1 MPGAADAYEHVGACF
16 LNECDTAPRLTATG
30 ARTVVPGL
38 DGTRRP
44 LHDPAGLERL
54 FKSLLAAAN
63 DDSKSL
69 KHHKDVLKRSTALGA
84 LTTLASV
91 FRSTVL
97 NKQSSSRR
105 NDPPDGTATREVP
118 EEARRRQLIEV
129 TIDSLAEVGYVGSTL
144 AQIAQRAGVS
154 PGLVAHYF
162 DDKDGLLEATFRTLA
177 RGIGERMRER
187 LRRARTPRGR
197 VQAVIDTNLAPEE
210 FDQRT
215 GTAWLAFWGQVLH
228 VKGLKRVQT
237 VYQRRMLSNLR
248 HALRRLVPAG
258 EAHSLAAMIAAM
270 IDGVWLRAALSRW
283 QEADSES
290 ARAMLT
296 DFVDSRLQR
305 SPRAAAALPAAT
317 TGEAALAPARV
328 GSPGRSSF
336 RTINPATGEV
346 LAQIAIDGP
355 AEVAAAVAR
364 ASAAQKEWAS
374 LPGVVRGRILRR
386 AADILRAR
394 NLELAVLETRD
405 TGKPIQETSAVDVIS
420 GADCLEYYAGLAATL
435 AGEHLD
441 LGPQAFGYTR
451 REPLGVVCGIGAW
464 NYPLQ
469 IACWKAAPALA
480 CGNAMIFKPAELTP
494 LTAMR
499 LRDVLAEAGL
509 PQGVFQI
516 VQGMAD
522 TGRLLTAHPDI
533 RKVSLTGEV
542 GTGKAVMADSAGSLK
557 QVTLELGGKSPLII
571 FDDAVL
577 ENAVAGALLG
587 NFYSAG
593 EVCSNG
599 TRVFVQRAIKA
610 AFLERLAARV
620 GAMRIGDPMDPMTQ
634 VGTLISEDHMTKVLT
649 YIARGKA
656 EGARLLTGG
665 HRVSSGDL
673 ANGFF
678 VAPTVF
684 DECHDDM
691 TIVREEIFG
700 PVMSVLEFEDEEEVI
715 ARANATQF
723 GLAAGVFTN
732 DLTRAHRVIARLQAG
747 TCWINHYNVTP
758 IELPFGGVKLSGL
771 GRENGRAALEHYTQL
786 KSVYVAMGD
795 VEAPY

>member
-1 MPGAADAYEHVGACF
+1 
-16 LNECDTAPRLTATG
+16 LNR
-30 ARTVVPGL
+30 
-38 DGTRRP
+38 
-44 LHDPAGLERL
+44 
-54 FKSLLAAAN
+54 
-63 DDSKSL
+63 
-69 KHHKDVLKRSTALGA
+69 
-84 LTTLASV
+84 
-91 FRSTVL
+91 
-97 NKQSSSRR
+97 QSSSRR
-105 NDPPDGTATREVP
+105 NDPGRYGADGAGTREVP
-118 EEARRRQLIEV
+118 EEARRQQLIEV
-129 TIDSLAEVGYVGSTL
+129 TIDSLAHVGYVGSTL

-162 DDKDGLLEATFRTLA
+162 GDKDGLFEAAFRTLA

-187 LRRARTPRGR
+187 LRRANTPRGR

-228 VKGLKRVQT
+228 VKGLKRVQA

-248 HALRRLVPAG
+248 HALRRLLPDA
-258 EAHSLAAMIAAM
+258 EARSLAAMIAAM

-283 QEADSES
+283 QEADSEG
-290 ARAMLT
+290 ARALLT
-296 DFVDSRLQR
+296 AFVDSRLKK
-305 SPRAAAALPAAT
+305 SAVADEAPPTAAPRRAGVT
-317 TGEAALAPARV
+317 SARA
-328 GSPGRSSF
+328 GSGAKSF
-336 RTINPATGEV
+336 KSINPATGEV

-374 LPGVVRGRILRR
+374 LPGVARGRVLRR

-394 NLELAVLETRD
+394 NIELAVLETRD
-405 TGKPIQETSAVDVIS
+405 TGKPIQETSAVDVLS

-451 REPLGVVCGIGAW
+451 REPLGVVAGIGAW

-494 LTAMR
+494 LTAMK
-499 LRDVLAEAGL
+499 LREVFIEAGV
-509 PQGVFQI
+509 PPGVFQV

-522 TGRLLTAHPDI
+522 TGRLLTAHPEI

-542 GTGKAVMADSAGSLK
+542 GTGKAVMADAAATLK

-571 FDDAVL
+571 FADAVL
-577 ENAVAGALLG
+577 ENAVGGALLG

-599 TRVFVQRAIKA
+599 TRVFVHRAIKA

-620 GAMRIGDPMDPMTQ
+620 NAMRIGDPLDPATQ
-634 VGTLISEDHMTKVLT
+634 VGALISEEHMTKVLG
-649 YIARGKA
+649 YIGRGKA
-656 EGARLLTGG
+656 EGARLVTGG
-665 HRVSSGDL
+665 HRVTGGDL

-691 TIVREEIFG
+691 AIVREEIFG

-715 ARANATQF
+715 ARANATEF

-771 GRENGRAALEHYTQL
+771 GRENGRAAIEHYTQL